1 MVVVVGVLDTII
13 DGGSG
18 SGGNGASSTPVEE
31 GNFTV
36 SLLREGQGVP
46 LGVGGLERGQQ

>member
-18 SGGNGASSTPVEE
+18 SGGNGASSTPVQE
-31 GNFTV
+31 GTLPF
-36 SLLREGQGVP
+36 LY
-46 LGVGGLERGQQ
+46 LEKGKEYR